1 MNYYVITEEIF
12 NTLLENNIINTNYI
26 VSNKDKI
33 NISFCLKSIDNTKRL
48 ISTTDIVN
56 EYVKSFENI
65 SICSQYTF
73 NNSSNWVGDGT
84 GVEVEDI
91 ENTPYISSLDP

>member
-12 NTLLENNIINTNYI
+12 NTLI
-26 VSNKDKI
+26 KD

-48 ISTTDIVN
+48 ISTTDTVN
-56 EYVKSFENI
+56 ENVKSFENI

-73 NNSSNWVGDGT
+73 NNSSDWVGDGT

-91 ENTPYISSLDP
+91 ENTPYIPSLDP

>member
-12 NTLLENNIINTNYI
+12 NTLT
-26 VSNKDKI
+26 KG

-48 ISTTDIVN
+48 ISTTDTVN
-56 EYVKSFENI
+56 ENIENFENI

-73 NNSSNWVGDGT
+73 NNSSDWVGDET
-84 GVEVEDI
+84 GVTVEEI
-91 ENTPYISSLDP
+91 ESTPYVSSLDP

>member
-12 NTLLENNIINTNYI
+12 NTLT
-26 VSNKDKI
+26 KD

-56 EYVKSFENI
+56 ENIQSFENI
-65 SICSQYTF
+65 STFSQYTF
-73 NNSSNWVGDGT
+73 DNSLDWVGDGT
-84 GVEVEDI
+84 GVEIEDI
-91 ENTPYISSLDP
+91 ESTPYISNLDP

>member
-12 NTLLENNIINTNYI
+12 NTLTKDNIL
-26 VSNKDKI
+26 
-33 NISFCLKSIDNTKRL
+33 FCLKSIDNTKRL

-73 NNSSNWVGDGT
+73 NNSSDWVGDGT

-91 ENTPYISSLDP
+91 ENTPYIPSLDP

>member
-1 MNYYVITEEIF
+1 MNYYIITEEIF
-12 NTLLENNIINTNYI
+12 NTLT
-26 VSNKDKI
+26 KD

-56 EYVKSFENI
+56 ENIENFENI

-73 NNSSNWVGDGT
+73 NNSSDWVGDGT

>member
-12 NTLLENNIINTNYI
+12 NTLTK
-26 VSNKDKI
+26 S

-56 EYVKSFENI
+56 ENIQSFENI
-65 SICSQYTF
+65 STFSQYTF
-73 NNSSNWVGDGT
+73 DNSSDWVGDGT
-84 GVEVEDI
+84 GVTI
-91 ENTPYISSLDP
+91 EEMESTPYISSLDP

>member
-1 MNYYVITEEIF
+1 MNYYIITEEIF
-12 NTLLENNIINTNYI
+12 NTLT
-26 VSNKDKI
+26 KD
-33 NISFCLKSIDNTKRL
+33 NISFCLKNIDNTKRL

-73 NNSSNWVGDGT
+73 NNSSDWVGDGT
-84 GVEVEDI
+84 GVEIQDI
-91 ENTPYISSLDP
+91 ESTPYISSLDP

>member
-12 NTLLENNIINTNYI
+12 NTLTKDNIL
-26 VSNKDKI
+26 
-33 NISFCLKSIDNTKRL
+33 FCLKSIDNTKRL

-56 EYVKSFENI
+56 ENIENFENI

-73 NNSSNWVGDGT
+73 NNSSDWVGDGT
-84 GVEVEDI
+84 GVEIEDI
-91 ENTPYISSLDP
+91 ESTPYISSLDL

>member
-12 NTLLENNIINTNYI
+12 NTLA
-26 VSNKDKI
+26 KD

-56 EYVKSFENI
+56 ENIQSFENI
-65 SICSQYTF
+65 STFSQYTF
-73 NNSSNWVGDGT
+73 DNSSDWVGDGT
-84 GVEVEDI
+84 GVEIEDI
-91 ENTPYISSLDP
+91 ESTPYIFNLDP

>member
-12 NTLLENNIINTNYI
+12 NTLI
-26 VSNKDKI
+26 KD

-48 ISTTDIVN
+48 ISTTDTVN
-56 EYVKSFENI
+56 ENIENFENI

-73 NNSSNWVGDGT
+73 DNSSDWVGDGT

>member
-12 NTLLENNIINTNYI
+12 NTL
-26 VSNKDKI
+26 VKD
-33 NISFCLKSIDNTKRL
+33 NISFSLKSIDNTKRL

-56 EYVKSFENI
+56 ENIENFENI

-73 NNSSNWVGDGT
+73 NNSSDCVGDGT

>member
-12 NTLLENNIINTNYI
+12 NTLI
-26 VSNKDKI
+26 KD

-56 EYVKSFENI
+56 ENIQSFENI
-65 SICSQYTF
+65 STFSQYTF
-73 NNSSNWVGDGT
+73 DNSSDWVGDGT
-84 GVEVEDI
+84 GVEIEDI
-91 ENTPYISSLDP
+91 ESTPYISNLDP

>member
-12 NTLLENNIINTNYI
+12 NTLT
-26 VSNKDKI
+26 KD

-48 ISTTDIVN
+48 ILTTDIVN
-56 EYVKSFENI
+56 ENIQNFENI
-65 SICSQYTF
+65 DDFSQYTF
-73 NNSSNWVGDGT
+73 DNSSDWVGDGT

>member
-12 NTLLENNIINTNYI
+12 NTLT
-26 VSNKDKI
+26 KG

-56 EYVKSFENI
+56 ENIQNFENI
-65 SICSQYTF
+65 STFSQYTF
-73 NNSSNWVGDGT
+73 DNSSDWVGDGT
-84 GVEVEDI
+84 GVEIEDI
-91 ENTPYISSLDP
+91 ESTPYIFNLDP

>member
-12 NTLLENNIINTNYI
+12 NTLTK
-26 VSNKDKI
+26 S

-56 EYVKSFENI
+56 ENVKSFENI

-73 NNSSNWVGDGT
+73 DNSLDWVGDGT
-84 GVEVEDI
+84 GVTI
-91 ENTPYISSLDP
+91 EEIESTPYIFNLDP

>member
-33 NISFCLKSIDNTKRL
+33 NISFCLKNIDNTKRL
-48 ISTTDIVN
+48 ISTTGIIN
-56 EYVKSFENI
+56 ENIEIFENI
-65 SICSQYTF
+65 NTCSQYTF
-73 NNSSNWVGDGT
+73 NNSSDWVGDGT
-84 GVEVEDI
+84 GVTVEEI
-91 ENTPYISSLDP
+91 ESTPYVSSLDP

>member
-12 NTLLENNIINTNYI
+12 NTLTK
-26 VSNKDKI
+26 S

-56 EYVKSFENI
+56 EYIESFENI
-65 SICSQYTF
+65 NTFSQYTF
-73 NNSSNWVGDGT
+73 NNSSDWVGDGT
-84 GVEVEDI
+84 GATVEEVES
-91 ENTPYISSLDP
+91 TPYISSLDP

>member
-33 NISFCLKSIDNTKRL
+33 NISFCLKNIDNTKRI
-48 ISTTDIVN
+48 ISTTDIIN
-56 EYVKSFENI
+56 ENIESFENI
-65 SICSQYTF
+65 NTFSQYTF
-73 NNSSNWVGDGT
+73 NNSSDWVGDET
-84 GVEVEDI
+84 GVTI
-91 ENTPYISSLDP
+91 EEIESTPYISSLDP

>member
-12 NTLLENNIINTNYI
+12 NTLTKDNIL
-26 VSNKDKI
+26 
-33 NISFCLKSIDNTKRL
+33 FCLKSIDNTKRL

-73 NNSSNWVGDGT
+73 NNSSDWVGDGT
-84 GVEVEDI
+84 GVTI
-91 ENTPYISSLDP
+91 EEIESTPYISSLDP